1 MHGADAGRR
10 PQANPTAI
18 KGWLTVPWWERAL
31 RVLTV
36 PRTFGL
42 SAHELV
48 KPLAREWAL
57 EPVEELRSRIGL
69 IVMLAVWE
77 YRELD
82 QAERFGDADTADV
95 FTEISRETD
104 KQLWLVEAHL
114 YS

>member
-1 MHGADAGRR
+1 
-10 PQANPTAI
+10 
-18 KGWLTVPWWERAL
+18 
-31 RVLTV
+31 
-36 PRTFGL
+36 
-42 SAHELV
+42 
-48 KPLAREWAL
+48 
-57 EPVEELRSRIGL
+57 
-69 IVMLAVWE
+69 MLAVWE